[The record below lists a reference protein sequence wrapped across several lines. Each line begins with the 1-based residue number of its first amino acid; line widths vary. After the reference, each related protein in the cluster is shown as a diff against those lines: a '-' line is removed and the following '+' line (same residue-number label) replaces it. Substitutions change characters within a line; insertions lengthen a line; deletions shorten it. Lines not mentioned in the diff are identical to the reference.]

1 MIQVDV
7 ELCRGGDGNHRR
19 LFLCAVTCHETVPD
33 AKKSCGY
40 NEGMECDPAMKNE
53 RCLVL
58 IQEGV
63 Q

>member
-1 MIQVDV
+1 MVSIAAFSFAPSHAMKPCPTQ
-7 ELCRGGDGNHRR
+7 
-19 LFLCAVTCHETVPD
+19 
-33 AKKSCGY
+33 KKSCGY